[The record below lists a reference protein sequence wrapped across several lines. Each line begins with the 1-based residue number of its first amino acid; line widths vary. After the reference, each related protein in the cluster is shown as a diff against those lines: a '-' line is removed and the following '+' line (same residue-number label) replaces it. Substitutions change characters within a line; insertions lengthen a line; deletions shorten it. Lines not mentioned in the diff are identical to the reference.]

1 VQLAALQSI
10 LASDQQA
17 LVFYFAG
24 SEILAF
30 VVGKKE
36 TQVVRRLAKVEEI
49 SQAQAALR
57 FQMGRAELDSG
68 TYVARFKDRRLQGV
82 QDALYK
88 LYQLLIA
95 PLQELLTT
103 ERLLVIPF
111 GLLHLI
117 PFHALWDGTGYCLE
131 HKEFAYVPSASI
143 AVHKQRESN
152 KRNGGDAPLR
162 SFSGLA
168 PFDERIPQAQ
178 AEIETAAAYF
188 ERSLLYCGDEATI
201 ANLASSAGDVLHLAT
216 HGLFRPDNSFFSALK
231 LADGW
236 LDVREIYRL
245 KLAAKLVVLS
255 ACESGVGDVR
265 AGDEVVGLARGFL
278 AAGAQQI
285 IASLWN
291 VHDQSA
297 ARLMDFLYSNLQGVP
312 LAGAGDAICKP
323 MRPAAAL
330 RAAQLDALRRGD
342 HPYFWA
348 SFFAIG

>member
-1 VQLAALQSI
+1 
-10 LASDQQA
+10 
-17 LVFYFAG
+17 
-24 SEILAF
+24 
-30 VVGKKE
+30 
-36 TQVVRRLAKVEEI
+36 
-49 SQAQAALR
+49 
-57 FQMGRAELDSG
+57 
-68 TYVARFKDRRLQGV
+68 V
-82 QDALYK
+82 QDALHK
-88 LYQLLIA
+88 LYQLLVA
-95 PLQELLTT
+95 PLQNLLTT

-117 PFHALWDGTGYCLE
+117 PFHALWDGTGYWLE
-131 HKEFAYVPSASI
+131 HKELAYVPSASI
-143 AVHKQRESN
+143 AVHKQRENN
-152 KRNGGDAPLR
+152 KRNGDDAPLR

-188 ERSLLYCGDEATI
+188 EHSLLYCGDEATI
-201 ANLASSAGDVLHLAT
+201 ANLASSAAASDVLHLAT

-278 AAGAQQI
+278 AAGAHQI

-297 ARLMDFLYSNLQGVP
+297 ARLMDFLYSKLQGFP
-312 LAGAGDAICKP
+312 LAGAGDVSCKP

-330 RAAQLDALRRGD
+330 RAAQLDAMRRGD